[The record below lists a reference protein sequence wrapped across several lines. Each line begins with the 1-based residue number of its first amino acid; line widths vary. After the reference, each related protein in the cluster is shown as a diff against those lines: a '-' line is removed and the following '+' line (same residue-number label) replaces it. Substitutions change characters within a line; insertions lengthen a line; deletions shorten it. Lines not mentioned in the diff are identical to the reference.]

1 MVFRDLLIK
10 YKKILCILIICV
22 VIFLLIKPVKSFI
35 NNKNALTSE
44 KYTVMSKGKSIDS
57 IQAYGK
63 VQTLDDSY
71 KIYGNS
77 NVQTIK
83 IAKVNYEVG
92 DTVKEGD
99 ILAVLDTSDLEKDI
113 EESKEKLN
121 TSKSEAAAQL
131 KIKQDVYINLQD
143 KYDNNLNSV
152 VNECEKN
159 VQAAKIDLDEKNR
172 IYNQNEILAAND
184 ALSDE
189 NLIQSKVDLDNAQ
202 NTYDKAV
209 SALESSKN
217 DIEIALNTAK
227 NEFEAA
233 KCAYEDK
240 SGDIALEIKEKQLE
254 DCKIVSTKNGTITKV
269 NAKEGTPC
277 GSSVLFEIE
286 DLNNLIIEAD
296 VKENDIS
303 DVFTNQRVEIT
314 TDSLGDESFTGT
326 VLKIDPV
333 AKKEEEDPLSLK
345 DDSQDDEAEFIVKI
359 KFDQYD
365 ERIRVGMNADV
376 SIILEEKDDVF
387 KVPCSCIV
395 KDGDNN
401 YIYIAEKK
409 DGQYIV
415 KKIPITK
422 GNESDTEVEIYGS
435 DIEDGIIA
443 LNSPSDYSVGK
454 IINIKN

>member
-77 NVQTIK
+77 NVQTFK

-415 KKIPITK
+415 KNIPITK